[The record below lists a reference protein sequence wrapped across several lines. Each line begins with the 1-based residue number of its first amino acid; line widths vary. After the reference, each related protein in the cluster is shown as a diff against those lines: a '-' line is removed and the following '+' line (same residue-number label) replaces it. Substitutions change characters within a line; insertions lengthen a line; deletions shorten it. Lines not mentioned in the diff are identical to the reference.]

1 MDNIFGR
8 LAKKITKKVQKEEMG
23 KDPLAAF
30 RITGIHKN
38 SQKEDKPPRRDFA
51 RPEMSSIKVSTKI
64 ELIRRALGRH

>member
-8 LAKKITKKVQKEEMG
+8 LARKITKEVQKEEMG

-38 SQKEDKPPRRDFA
+38 SEEDKPPRRDFA
-51 RPEMSSIKVSTKI
+51 RPEMSDIKVATKI
-64 ELIRRALGRH
+64 ELIRRARGSR